1 MVFSHAHSPCFVIA
15 DTTTLYSSMPI
26 LTKGSTLMFIAA
38 IMTVIHTVTAE
49 EIGHTLA
56 IVAGK
61 REEATLL
68 CGWLT
73 DGVAFTCP
81 LIALKLHP
89 IGAATYPLEVGCW
102 VAEVAAVPVGMG
114 GLAAVVRP

>member
-1 MVFSHAHSPCFVIA
+1 
-15 DTTTLYSSMPI
+15 
-26 LTKGSTLMFIAA
+26 MFIAA

-89 IGAATYPLEVGCW
+89 IGTATYPLEVGCW

-114 GLAAVVRP
+114 GLAAVVRPSLQVRIVCFHLHQAADATSNNCHIATI